1 MASSKNSLSD
11 GRNWRLDSLHA
22 SKFPWLMLHNFEI
35 SELSGTKGFSEFI
48 MKSDVVSLGLL
59 AGGFVGAG
67 GFFSLT

>member
-1 MASSKNSLSD
+1 
-11 GRNWRLDSLHA
+11 
-22 SKFPWLMLHNFEI
+22 MLHNFEI

-48 MKSDVVSLGLL
+48 IKSDVVSLGLL